1 MRIHKIRLLAAAV
14 LSFVFSVLYNGLVHL
29 VILGSA
35 NRQVEALR
43 RADFSSKMWISL
55 PATLATTFLFTA
67 IYAFFVSEK
76 NARTGLLYGFCFG
89 VLIAIMVD
97 LNQYVLYPLPFPL
110 VAKWAL
116 FGIIEFSL
124 MGVIVGSVVRD
135 RA

>member
-67 IYAFFVSEK
+67 IYAFFDSEK
-76 NARTGLLYGFCFG
+76 NARTGLLYGLCFG

-97 LNQYVLYPLPFPL
+97 LNQYVLYPLPFRSLQNGPCSESSSSAL
-110 VAKWAL
+110 WA
-116 FGIIEFSL
+116 
-124 MGVIVGSVVRD
+124 
-135 RA
+135 